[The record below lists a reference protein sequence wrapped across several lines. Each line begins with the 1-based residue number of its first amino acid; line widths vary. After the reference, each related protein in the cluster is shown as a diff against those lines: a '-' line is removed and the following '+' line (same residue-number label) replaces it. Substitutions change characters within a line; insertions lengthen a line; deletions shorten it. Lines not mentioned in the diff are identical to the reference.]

1 MPPRTFDRVFYVDV
15 AYEVRQIALRSR
27 QASRVMRQ
35 AGGETIND
43 LLADIAQR
51 FRGSQSE
58 ILAANARDIA
68 RGEAGGMSAGLL
80 DRLRLTPARLDDLAA
95 AAEQVRAL
103 DSPIDTVVWGRTV
116 ENGLHIEQRRV
127 PIGVVAMIYEAR
139 PNVTVDAAVLALKTN
154 NAVILRGGSAA
165 ADSNRALVTIMQEA
179 LKARGLPADAVLS
192 LDNLGREAVPAILTQ
207 RGLVDLAIPRGGAG
221 LIQMVIQTAT
231 VPVIET
237 GVGNCHVY
245 VDASANLE
253 AAANIIMNAKTQRVG
268 VCNAAETLLV
278 DSAIAPDFLPA
289 VLEQLSHAGVR
300 LHGDATAS
308 ALAGNAPVIPAT
320 DADWETEYLD
330 YDLAVKVVDGLEA
343 ALAHIAQ
350 YSTGHTEA
358 IVAQD
363 TDVIDRF
370 VAGVDAAAVA
380 INASTR
386 FTDGGVF
393 GLGAEI
399 GISTQK
405 LHARGPMGMEALTT
419 TKAIIRGHGH
429 VR

>member
-1 MPPRTFDRVFYVDV
+1 MDV

-35 AGGETIND
+35 AGAETIND
-43 LLADIAQR
+43 LLADISQR

-80 DRLRLTPARLDDLAA
+80 DRLRLTPTRLDDLAEA
-95 AAEQVRAL
+95 VLQVRAL

-179 LKARGLPADAVLS
+179 LKARGLSADAVLS

-278 DSAIAPDFLPA
+278 DRAIAPDFLPA

-300 LHGDATAS
+300 LHVDAAAS
-308 ALAGNAPVIPAT
+308 ALAGDTPVIPAT

-358 IVAQD
+358 VVAQD